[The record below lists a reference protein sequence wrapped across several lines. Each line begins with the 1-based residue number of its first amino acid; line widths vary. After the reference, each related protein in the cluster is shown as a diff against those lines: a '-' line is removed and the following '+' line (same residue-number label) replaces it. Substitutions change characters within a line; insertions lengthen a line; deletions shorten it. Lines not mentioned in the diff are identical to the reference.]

1 MKPSGFLFCG
11 TGLLRFARN
20 DGWGRWIASRSE
32 SSGFAESVIGCAFAR
47 PVGSQMMASA
57 MAPPTQDYGRTVWI
71 RPRQCASLSPNRLK
85 NPAIR
90 ENDVKSRGLGA
101 LSIAIVALGLWGAA
115 RPAMAEDTITVWWG
129 KGFYKSEDDAL
140 LEAIKKFQAKTGIK
154 VELSQYAIQDMIP
167 KTVAALDSGTVPDVA
182 YSDSYDVQAAGKW
195 AFEGKLE
202 DLSDI
207 LTPMKSA
214 FAPNTLETAL
224 LYNGQTKKKAYY
236 GFPLKQQSM
245 HVEIWSDML
254 EQAGFKVSDIPTK
267 WEDYW
272 SFWCDKVQPAIRKAT
287 SQRIYGVGQ
296 PMGVESTDSFQSFY
310 TFMDAYNVKL
320 VDDDGKLLVDDPKVR
335 DGLVHALKDYTDTY
349 IRGCTPP
356 SSTTWKDPD
365 NNVAFHNKTIVM
377 THNFTISIAAKWFE
391 DSTNPAL
398 TPEQRAAGKKAYEET
413 IITASFPN
421 KPDGTPIKY
430 RSDVKTGV
438 IFTAAKHK
446 EQGKEFVK
454 FLMQEENLGPYV
466 EGALGRW
473 FPVTS
478 AGQKSPFWQADRHR
492 KAVYTQ
498 FTGGTTPF
506 DFTKNYKFTILNN
519 ENVWAK
525 AMNRVVSE
533 KVPVEKAVDELIARI
548 KEVAG

>member
-1 MKPSGFLFCG
+1 V
-11 TGLLRFARN
+11 RV
-20 DGWGRWIASRSE
+20 WGRISLFAAAAVLWAAAS
-32 SSGFAESVIGCAFAR
+32 
-47 PVGSQMMASA
+47 
-57 MAPPTQDYGRTVWI
+57 
-71 RPRQCASLSPNRLK
+71 
-85 NPAIR
+85 PAI
-90 ENDVKSRGLGA
+90 A
-101 LSIAIVALGLWGAA
+101 QT
-115 RPAMAEDTITVWWG
+115 TITVWWS

-140 LEAIKKFQAKTGIK
+140 IAAIKKFEEKTGVK

-182 YSDSYDVQAAGKW
+182 FSDSYDVQAQGKW
-195 AFEGKLE
+195 AYEGKLE

-207 LTPMKSA
+207 MLPMKSV
-214 FAPNTLETAL
+214 FAPNTLETTY
-224 LYNGQTKKKAYY
+224 LYNDVAKKRAYY

-245 HVEIWSDML
+245 HVQIWSDML
-254 EQAGFKVSDIPTK
+254 EQAGFKASDIPTK

-287 SQRIYGVGQ
+287 GNRIYGVGQ

-310 TFMDAYNVKL
+310 TFMDAYNIKL
-320 VDDDGKLLVDDPKVR
+320 VDDDGKILVDDPKVR
-335 DGLVHALKDYTDTY
+335 DALIKALKDYTDTY
-349 IRGCTPP
+349 IKGCTPP

-421 KPDGTPIKY
+421 KPDGGVIKY
-430 RSDVKTGV
+430 RSDVKTGA
-438 IFTAAKHK
+438 IFTSAKNK
-446 EQGKEFVK
+446 AQGKEFIK
-454 FLMQEENLGPYV
+454 FLLQEENVRPYI

-473 FPVTS
+473 FPVTTAS
-478 AGQKSPFWQADRHR
+478 QQSPFWQADRHR
-492 KAVYTQ
+492 KAVYNQ
-498 FTGGTTPF
+498 FTGGTQPF

>member
-1 MKPSGFLFCG
+1 V
-11 TGLLRFARN
+11 
-20 DGWGRWIASRSE
+20 RS
-32 SSGFAESVIGCAFAR
+32 
-47 PVGSQMMASA
+47 
-57 MAPPTQDYGRTVWI
+57 
-71 RPRQCASLSPNRLK
+71 K
-85 NPAIR
+85 AIR
-90 ENDVKSRGLGA
+90 A
-101 LSIAIVALGLWGAA
+101 LALTLAA
-115 RPAMAEDTITVWWG
+115 FGVLSAAAPAMAQDKKITVWFG

-140 LEAIKKFQAKTGIK
+140 LEAIKKFEAKTGIK

-182 YSDSYDVQAAGKW
+182 YSDSYDVQAQGKW

-207 LTPMKSA
+207 LLPMKSA
-214 FAPNTLETAL
+214 FAPNTLETTYL
-224 LYNGQTKKKAYY
+224 LNGVTNKRGYY

-245 HVEIWSDML
+245 HVQIWQDML
-254 EQAGFKVSDIPTK
+254 EQAGFKQSDIPTK

-287 SQRIYGVGQ
+287 GQRIYAVGQ

-310 TFMDAYNVKL
+310 TFMDAYNVHL
-320 VDDDGKLLVDDPKVR
+320 VDDNGKLLVDDPKVR
-335 DGLVHALKDYTDTY
+335 DGLIHALKDYTDTY
-349 IRGCTPP
+349 VRGCTPP

-365 NNVAFHNKTIVM
+365 NNVAFHNRTIVM
-377 THNFTISIAAKWFE
+377 THNFTISIAAKWLDDE
-391 DSTNPAL
+391 NNPAL

-421 KPDGTPIKY
+421 KPDGSPIKY
-430 RSDVKTGV
+430 RSDVKTGL
-438 IFTAAKHK
+438 IFTAARNKA
-446 EQGKEFVK
+446 EGKEFVK
-454 FLMQEENLGPYV
+454 FLMQEENLRPYI

-473 FPVTS
+473 FPVTTAS
-478 AGQKSPFWQADRHR
+478 QQSPFWQADRHR

-498 FTGGTTPF
+498 FTGGTQPF

-533 KVPVEKAVDELIARI
+533 KIPVDQAVDELIARI
-548 KEVAG
+548 KQVAG